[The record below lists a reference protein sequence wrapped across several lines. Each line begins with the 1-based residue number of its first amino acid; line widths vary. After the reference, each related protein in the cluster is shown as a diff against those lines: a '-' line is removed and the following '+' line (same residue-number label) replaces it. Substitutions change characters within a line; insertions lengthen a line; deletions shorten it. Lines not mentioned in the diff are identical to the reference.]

1 MVHLLVHHKVED
13 YKKWKPFFD
22 GHASARSEG
31 GSRGGKVFRNA
42 SNPNEIFILLE
53 WDNLANAKKF
63 SQSDK
68 LKEVM
73 KNAGV
78 VGMPEIYFLEEAA
91 KTAK

>member
-1 MVHLLVHHKVED
+1 MVHVLFHIKVED
-13 YKKWKPFFD
+13 YNKWKPLFD
-22 GHASARSEG
+22 EHATARSQS
-31 GSRGGKVFRNA
+31 GSKGGKVFRSAN
-42 SNPNEIFILLE
+42 NPNEIFILLE
-53 WDNLANAKKF
+53 WDNLENAKKF

-91 KTAK
+91 KTTT